1 MKFRCSAT
9 YSIPILVILTQIC
22 ETHADV
28 KNKSFS
34 SSALPKKKKSLLDY
48 NDADME
54 RIYDEWEKDEEPLAE
69 DELPEHLRPPPQ
81 LDFGK
86 LDRSNPENILKLSK
100 KGKSLMMFVTV
111 NGNPSKDEL
120 ETITSLWHSALF
132 NMHLET
138 QRFLIDEKR
147 AIFMLKD
154 GSKAWEAKDFLVDQ
168 ERCEEVSI
176 ENKSY
181 PGRTTTKQTV
191 ETEGL
196 KTEL

>member
-1 MKFRCSAT
+1 MKLQCPAMCCLSLLTILIFR
-9 YSIPILVILTQIC
+9 
-22 ETHADV
+22 DV
-28 KNKSFS
+28 YANDTDKP
-34 SSALPKKKKSLLDY
+34 SSASPKKKKSLLDY

-81 LDFGK
+81 MDFSK
-86 LDRSNPENILKLSK
+86 LDISNPENILKLSK
-100 KGKSLMMFVTV
+100 KSKSLMMFVTV
-111 NGNPSKDEL
+111 NGNPTKDEL
-120 ETITSLWHSALF
+120 ESITSLWHGALF

-147 AIFMLKD
+147 AIFMFKD

-168 ERCEEVSI
+168 NRCEEVSI

-181 PGRTTTKQTV
+181 PGKHATRKSS
-191 ETEGL
+191 ENENA